1 MLAFL
6 CPCVCRDKQHL
17 ANPVDDRSAT
27 QGLCSDEVLCR
38 HAMLQYVLLPALA
51 LADKPYQ
58 LKRFKAGVPELL
70 ALLAA
75 PPAATPGLECA
86 CACADKFVCC

>member
-1 MLAFL
+1 
-6 CPCVCRDKQHL
+6 
-17 ANPVDDRSAT
+17 
-27 QGLCSDEVLCR
+27 
-38 HAMLQYVLLPALA
+38 MLQYVLLPALA

-75 PPAATPGLECA
+75 PPATTPGLECA
-86 CACADKFVCC
+86 SRTCTDDFVYASNCIRDACP